1 MALTR
6 LCVLVI
12 FVVNVCAC
20 SGLLSSQ
27 SRSHV
32 VRDGETL
39 TSIGERYAV
48 SPASLQKANN
58 IADPRKLRI
67 GRSLTIPEV
76 NKKQMATSNVRSSTV
91 TRERDER
98 SSISG
103 RRISM
108 APVEHYIGD
117 LTMPITQGRF
127 SSRFGWRWK
136 RFHEGIDLA
145 APAGTPI
152 RAAHDGVVVLARSN
166 WGRYGKVIVLKG
178 DGLMTVY
185 AHNSKNL
192 VRKGQ
197 TVRARQVIGKV
208 GATGN
213 VTGPHLHFETRVRND
228 EGRFA
233 AINPRLFYR

>member
-6 LCVLVI
+6 LCALAL

-20 SGLLSSQ
+20 SGLFPSH

-76 NKKQMATSNVRSSTV
+76 NKKQMVTSNVKSSTV

-98 SSISG
+98 SSVSE

-117 LTMPITQGRF
+117 LSMPITQGRF

-197 TVRARQVIGKV
+197 AVRAKQVIGKV